1 MRRQPWHRILASVV
15 GAVACAVLLV
25 GVAGCGD
32 ESSSATGS
40 EPSTSLSPSSLSPSA
55 TAPSTPSPDASSP
68 TASSPSSWI
77 EPTASP
83 TTDPVHL
90 PPYIDHVQW
99 VQTQVGPSLQI
110 YPTPSGRKTTSD
122 NGADVAWA
130 EVLAL
135 APNADTPGMRAQFD
149 CHWTYARIVASD
161 KPSWNIEPDRPV
173 VSQQEMINTMCN
185 PGGPEE

>member
-1 MRRQPWHRILASVV
+1 MRREPWHRILASVV

-40 EPSTSLSPSSLSPSA
+40 EPSASPSPSA
-55 TAPSTPSPDASSP
+55 SSAASSSAAP
-68 TASSPSSWI
+68 TESSWI

-83 TTDPVHL
+83 TLDPVHV

-149 CHWTYARIVASD
+149 CHWTYARIVAPD
-161 KPSWNIEPDRPV
+161 KPSWNIEPDRSV

>member
-1 MRRQPWHRILASVV
+1 MLASV
-15 GAVACAVLLV
+15 AATVACVVLLV
-25 GVAGCGD
+25 GVAGCDD

-40 EPSTSLSPSSLSPSA
+40 EPSTSPSPSA
-55 TAPSTPSPDASSP
+55 ASPAASSP
-68 TASSPSSWI
+68 VASAPSSWI

-83 TTDPVHL
+83 TTDPVNL

-110 YPTPSGRKTTSD
+110 HPTSSGRKTTSD

-135 APNADTPGMRAQFD
+135 APNADTAGMRAQFD
-149 CHWTYARIVASD
+149 CHWTYARIVAPD

-173 VSQQEMINTMCN
+173 VSQQEMINSMCN